1 MMSPALRRAVIFG
14 ILALFIAPILVLG
27 VSPADRVHGLAG
39 PFSGS
44 SGAKLPAGGL

>member
-27 VSPADRVHGLAG
+27 ISPADRVHGLAG
-39 PFSGS
+39 PFSGQ
-44 SGAKLPAGGL
+44 GAKPAAGGL